1 LVGVDGRAK
10 ASRAR
15 KKLAKMAVQKEE
27 KKAAALAAGTDW
39 ESEEDSDEG
48 APVSV

>member
-1 LVGVDGRAK
+1 LFEFLIGVDGRAK

-27 KKAAALAAGTDW
+27 KKPAILATALD
-39 ESEEDSDEG
+39 
-48 APVSV
+48 

>member
-1 LVGVDGRAK
+1 MGGDGRAK

-27 KKAAALAAGTDW
+27 KKAAALAAGLDW